1 MLSRL
6 ECREQIEAD
15 GLSLALLKEMDVMEE
30 DDNRYDDRRRPIIN
44 FMLRNNEES
53 VVRVHMSIASIH
65 AIFQSSNDY

>member
-1 MLSRL
+1 M
-6 ECREQIEAD
+6 
-15 GLSLALLKEMDVMEE
+15 GVMEE
-30 DDNRYDDRRRPIIN
+30 DGYHQGDRRRPIIN

>member
-1 MLSRL
+1 M
-6 ECREQIEAD
+6 
-15 GLSLALLKEMDVMEE
+15 GVMEE
-30 DDNRYDDRRRPIIN
+30 DGFHYGDRRRPIIN